1 MGHDHGARL
10 RVPSSRVGER
20 KPRGPLRRVEIFLIL
35 HAEGRQDGVT
45 VVGNF
50 VSKVIPDTKLERL
63 IYDLFEQYFEEDT
76 AAIKLFRK
84 EKGV

>member
-1 MGHDHGARL
+1 M
-10 RVPSSRVGER
+10 
-20 KPRGPLRRVEIFLIL
+20 
-35 HAEGRQDGVT
+35 T